1 MEKMKREQDRD
12 TLGNRLKRLEAL
24 STSRYLMSGTPV
36 YARLDGKSFHTFC
49 RGLEKPYSMQF
60 ISAMQEVT
68 KRIVKDFSCL
78 LGYVQSDEISVCWQD
93 ISKAPFE
100 GRIQKLESVLASS
113 ASAYFNY
120 EIFGTEKYPELRR
133 RAEKYI
139 PVFDCRVFNVPS
151 MEELAN
157 AFLWRENDAIKNSI
171 NGMSLSFFSQKELDK
186 KNCDEKV
193 HMMRMKGYCFYEDTM
208 ESFMRGSFFRRR
220 LVKKEISKS
229 EIMKI
234 PEKNRPEM
242 YSDGKCYVMRSEIGK
257 MNIPYRLTD
266 IENKVGVLF
275 NGEEAV
281 LNKAN
286 PTFRIENF
294 S

>member
-1 MEKMKREQDRD
+1 MKRGQDRD

-24 STSRYLMSGTPV
+24 STSRYLMPDTPV

-49 RGLEKPYSMQF
+49 RGLEKPYSIQF

-68 KRIVKDFSCL
+68 KRIVKDFNCL
-78 LGYVQSDEISVCWQD
+78 VGYVQSDEISICWKD
-93 ISKAPFE
+93 VSKAPFE

-120 EIFGTEKYPELRR
+120 EIFGTEKYPELRK
-133 RAEKYI
+133 RAEKYV

-171 NGMSLSFFSQKELDK
+171 NGMALSFFSQKELDR
-186 KNCDEKV
+186 KNCDERIR
-193 HMMRMKGYCFYEDTM
+193 MMKEKGYDFYGETL
-208 ESFMRGSFFRRR
+208 ESFMRGAFFQRKDFEREIPES
-220 LVKKEISKS
+220 EISRIPERSRPRKNS
-229 EIMKI
+229 GGKYTATRSVVGELKI
-234 PEKNRPEM
+234 P
-242 YSDGKCYVMRSEIGK
+242 C
-257 MNIPYRLTD
+257 RLTD
-266 IENKVGVLF
+266 IENKAGVLF
-275 NGEEAV
+275 EGEDAV
-281 LNKAN
+281 LNKPN

>member
-1 MEKMKREQDRD
+1 MKREQNRN

-24 STSRYLMSGTPV
+24 STSRYLMPGAPV
-36 YARLDGKSFHTFC
+36 YARLDGRSFHTFC

-60 ISAMQEVT
+60 ISAMQEAT
-68 KRIVKDFSCL
+68 KRIVDDFGCL
-78 LGYVQSDEISVCWQD
+78 LGYAQSDEISICWKD

-133 RAEKYI
+133 RAEKCI

-193 HMMRMKGYCFYEDTM
+193 HMMRMKGYCFHEDTM
-208 ESFMRGSFFRRR
+208 ESFMRGTFFQRK
-220 LVKKEISKS
+220 LAKKEISES

-234 PEKNRPEM
+234 PERNRPEKD
-242 YSDGKCYVMRSEIGK
+242 YDGKFYVMRSEIGK

-275 NGEEAV
+275 NGEEAI
-281 LNKAN
+281 LNKTN
-286 PTFRIENF
+286 PTFRLENF